1 MNIIGGL
8 HKLNK
13 WMFEFFFF
21 FLVIDYMS
29 ICKFYIVNFEVFIKF
44 LVQYSCMDW
53 NWPSTQQMWVM
64 AQ

>member
-1 MNIIGGL
+1 MNVWI
-8 HKLNK
+8 
-13 WMFEFFFF
+13 FF

-29 ICKFYIVNFEVFIKF
+29 ICKFYMVKFEVFMKF
-44 LVQYSCMDW
+44 VVQYSCMDW